1 MKEIEKMK
9 CLDPKKTF
17 VSTID
22 ADTAVE
28 KNFLSVVTHTFLST
42 QERDQA
48 IFQYTPIY
56 SNNWLRGHFFARIV
70 AMNTTF

>member
-48 IFQYTPIY
+48 SWSLFCSYRRDEY
-56 SNNWLRGHFFARIV
+56 YVLADE
-70 AMNTTF
+70 